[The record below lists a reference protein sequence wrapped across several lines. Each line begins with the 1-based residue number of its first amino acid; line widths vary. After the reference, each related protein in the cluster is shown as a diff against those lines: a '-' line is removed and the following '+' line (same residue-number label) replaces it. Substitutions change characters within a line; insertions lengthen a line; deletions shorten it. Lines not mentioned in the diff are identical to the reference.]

1 MSDVPALRF
10 PEFKGEWE
18 KCKLSKVCSFF
29 SGGTPP
35 SSNKEYYNGNIPFI
49 RSGELHNDETELFIT
64 KEGLDNSAAKTV
76 EVGDLLLALYGATS
90 GDIAISKIKGAIN
103 QAILCIRTKQNKK
116 FVESVWNKHVA
127 RLLQTYLQGGQ
138 GNLSADIV
146 KNIPFYFTNVEEQNK
161 LARFISLLDQRI
173 AAQNKIIEK
182 YESLIQ
188 AIIYQKKTDG
198 IRKGNWQKTVLSE
211 VLQERT
217 EKNINGYTVC
227 SVSVSQGIINQ
238 IEYLG
243 RSFAAKETSHYNV
256 VKYGDIVYTKSPTG
270 DFPYGI
276 VKRSYIKNTVAVSP
290 LYGVYKPINDN
301 IGVILHFYFMQS
313 NNAFNYLHPLI
324 QKGAKNT
331 INITNARFLEN
342 SIPLPITEDEAVDI
356 ANALTSVQTKIDIEK
371 SLLRS
376 YEKEKQYLLRQMFI

>member
-1 MSDVPALRF
+1 MV
-10 PEFKGEWE
+10 
-18 KCKLSKVCSFF
+18 V
-29 SGGTPP
+29 
-35 SSNKEYYNGNIPFI
+35 
-49 RSGELHNDETELFIT
+49 
-64 KEGLDNSAAKTV
+64 
-76 EVGDLLLALYGATS
+76 
-90 GDIAISKIKGAIN
+90 SKI
-103 QAILCIRTKQNKK
+103 
-116 FVESVWNKHVA
+116 V
-127 RLLQTYLQGGQ
+127 
-138 GNLSADIV
+138 
-146 KNIPFYFTNVEEQNK
+146 IP
-161 LARFISLLDQRI
+161 LI
-173 AAQNKIIEK
+173 
-182 YESLIQ
+182 YEYKSLIQ

-198 IRKGNWQKTVLSE
+198 IRKGNWQKTELSK

-227 SVSVSQGIINQ
+227 SVSVSQGVINQ

-276 VKRSYIKNTVAVSP
+276 VKRSYIKNAVAVSP

-301 IGVILHFYFMQS
+301 IGVILHFYFMQP

-331 INITNARFLEN
+331 INITNTRFLEN
-342 SIPLPITEDEAVDI
+342 SIPLPKTEDEAVYI
-356 ANALTSVQTKIDIEK
+356 ANALTSIQTKIDIEK

-376 YEKEKQYLLRQMFI
+376 YEREKQYLLRQMFI